1 MKLIDFHGPEGIRTG
16 LVHDGG
22 AEDLAALDLW
32 QGPAPVALS
41 DISALAA
48 RIEAPAT
55 PLVPME
61 GLRIAPVVVAPE
73 KIICV
78 AAMRSRPTYRSPQ
91 RR

>member
-1 MKLIDFHGPEGIRTG
+1 MKLINFHGSEGIRAG

-22 AEDLAALDLW
+22 VEDLAASILW

-48 RIEAPAT
+48 RIGAPAS

-61 GLRIAPVVVAPE
+61 SLRLAPVVVAPE

-78 AAMRSRPTYRSPQ
+78 GLISALIQQGGR
-91 RR
+91 